1 MVEGMKGKVA
11 VVTGAASGIGLAT
24 AELLARSGARVVM
37 TDLDAGRGKPESERL
52 AAEGLDVAFIAAD
65 IVDTASVEALA
76 AEVLSRHG
84 GADMIVN
91 VAGWTSIAPFLQ
103 MQPSTWEKIVE
114 INYLG
119 TLRVCQALLPGMIE
133 RGGGSIVNVA
143 SDAARVGS
151 PNESVYAGAK
161 GAVLTFSKSLAR
173 EVARHAITVNCVC
186 PGPTDTPMLNSVRGE
201 KEREALVKAT
211 PMRRLGTS
219 EDVAGAIAF
228 FCSSRAR
235 FITGQVLSVSG
246 GLTTVG

>member
-1 MVEGMKGKVA
+1 MEGMEGKVA
-11 VVTGAASGIGLAT
+11 VVTGSASGIGLAT
-24 AELLARSGARVVM
+24 AQLLGRAGARVLM
-37 TDLDAGRGKPESERL
+37 TDLDGDRGRSESKCL
-52 AAEGLDVAFIAAD
+52 ASDGMDVTFVAAD
-65 IVDTASVEALA
+65 IVDTASVEALSA
-76 AEVLSRHG
+76 DVLSRYG

-91 VAGWTSIAPFLQ
+91 VAGWTSIAPFLTT
-103 MQPSTWEKIVE
+103 QPSVWQKIVE

-119 TLRVCQALLPGMIE
+119 TLRVCQALLPAMIE

-201 KEREALVKAT
+201 KEREAMVKAT
-211 PMRRLGTS
+211 PMRRLGTP

-228 FCSSRAR
+228 FCSAHAR